1 MRRRDERGQVT
12 VLIVGFAVVL
22 LMAIGLVVDSSAAY
36 LSRQS
41 LATLADGAALAGA
54 DQLQG
59 DTAYD
64 DGLGEHTPI
73 DAETARRSV
82 EEHLR
87 AVGAYDDHPGL
98 RARVEV
104 THDRVVVRLVAPLE
118 LPFRVDGITDTE
130 VAASGAARVTV
141 DPE

>member
-1 MRRRDERGQVT
+1 MSRPDERGQVT
-12 VLIVGFAVVL
+12 VLIIGFAVVL

-59 DTAYD
+59 DAAYD
-64 DGLGEHTPI
+64 EGLGEHTPI
-73 DAETARRSV
+73 DRETARRSV

-104 THDRVVVRLVAPLE
+104 TQDRVVVTLVAPLE
-118 LPFRVDGITDTE
+118 LPFRVDGLTDTE

-141 DPE
+141 DP

>member
-1 MRRRDERGQVT
+1 MRPRDDSGQVT
-12 VLIVGFAVVL
+12 VLVIGFAVVL
-22 LMAIGLVVDSSAAY
+22 LLAIGMVVDSSAAY
-36 LSRQS
+36 LRRQS

-73 DAETARRSV
+73 DRQTARRSV
-82 EEHLR
+82 EQHLR

-98 RARVEV
+98 RARVDV
-104 THDRVVVRLVAPLE
+104 RDDRVLVHLVAPLE
-118 LPFRVDGITDTE
+118 LPFRVHGITDTE

-141 DPE
+141 DGE

>member
-1 MRRRDERGQVT
+1 MRTRDDRGQVT
-12 VLIVGFAVVL
+12 VLVIGFAIVL

-64 DGLGEHTPI
+64 EGLGEHTPI
-73 DAETARRSV
+73 DRETARRSV
-82 EEHLR
+82 EQHLR

-98 RARVEV
+98 RVRVDV
-104 THDRVVVRLVAPLE
+104 VGDRVVVRLVSPLE
-118 LPFRVDGITDTE
+118 LPFRVDGLTDTE

-141 DPE
+141 DP